1 MGPWQTQR
9 SEPTNKLL
17 PGRPSGRRAG
27 LVWGQPLTAT
37 LFVVGLL
44 LGIYASVGLSSATAQ
59 QPDAEKAADPAAEP
73 AAAAKPADK
82 VADKPAGNREKR
94 VGRLIRVASPITD
107 KVEEQIRRSVDRV
120 ITESKQKGEWPVFIF
135 EIEPGRTKF
144 GQAFDLANF
153 ISGPSMTGATTV
165 AWIPKTLTGQS
176 VLVAMACDEI
186 VMSPDAEIGKAADGE
201 TVIEPSVR
209 SAYAEVAK
217 RRMSIPSDVALAM
230 LDPATELLMVETD
243 VSREFVLRSHL
254 EELAKQKAF
263 GPPKV
268 IKAAGQP
275 GVFTGT
281 QAWELGF
288 VKSLA
293 DDRAGVAKALG
304 LPRAA
309 FDEDPALDGD
319 WRAVRID
326 IKGPITDSMIKLVE
340 KKIQNQIEEGSNF
353 FCIYL
358 DSAGGSAT
366 DSINL
371 ANFLARMDSSKY
383 RTVAYIPTQARGDAA
398 YIALAVDQIIMHPG
412 AVIGGAGDAPMNAD
426 VERQVAPLLRNIA
439 TLKNHSPAMAAAFG
453 DPNLPVFRYTRVRD
467 GLAEYYE
474 PDEVAQLKDA
484 DGWQQGP
491 PLNSRRGAPLQM
503 NGDEAELAGLSRAL
517 VRNFNEFK
525 AMYGLEAD
533 PELVEP
539 GWAHTLIDAMN
550 SPGITWLLLLI
561 GGAALYAELQSPGIG
576 LGGLIAALC
585 FLLFF
590 WLAYLGGTAGWLEVL
605 LFVAGLACL
614 LLEIFVLP
622 GTAVF
627 GLTGGLL
634 MITSLVLASQTFV
647 IPHGSD
653 QIRQLRNSLL
663 MLTSAGGGVIV
674 LAVLINRYLPH
685 APMFNRLMLAPPT
698 AEEASRIQQ
707 REAIAQLDHLLGATG
722 VTTTPLLPSGKALFG
737 DQMVDVIADGE
748 VVERDQSVRVVEVR
762 GNRVLVRQVT

>member
-1 MGPWQTQR
+1 
-9 SEPTNKLL
+9 LL
-17 PGRPSGRRAG
+17 ALQS
-27 LVWGQPLTAT
+27 L
-37 LFVVGLL
+37 VGL
-44 LGIYASVGLSSATAQ
+44 
-59 QPDAEKAADPAAEP
+59 PAAHAQEAAGGEKEEAAQAP
-73 AAAAKPADK
+73 AENPAAKP
-82 VADKPAGNREKR
+82 VAEPDARPAVPKEKR
-94 VGRLIRVASPITD
+94 VGRLIRVPSPITD
-107 KVEEQIRRSVDRV
+107 KVEERIHRVVERV
-120 ITESKQKGEWPVFIF
+120 ISESKQKGEWPVFIF
-135 EIEPGRTKF
+135 EIEPGRANF
-144 GQAFDLANF
+144 GQALDLANF

-165 AWIPKTLTGQS
+165 AWIPKALKGHA

-186 VMSPDAEIGKAADGE
+186 VMSPDAEIGQAAEGDA
-201 TVIEPSVR
+201 VIEPSVR

-230 LDPATELLMVETD
+230 LDPATKLVMVETD
-243 VSREFVLRSHL
+243 VSREFVLDSRL
-254 EELAKQKAF
+254 EELRKQKAF
-263 GPPKV
+263 GEPKV
-268 IKAAGQP
+268 IKPAGQP

-309 FDEDPALDGD
+309 IEEDPSLEGD
-319 WRAVRID
+319 WRAVRVD
-326 IKGPITDSMIKLVE
+326 IKGPINDAMVKQVE
-340 KKIQNQIEEGSNF
+340 KKIQTQITDGSNF
-353 FCIYL
+353 FCIYI
-358 DSAGGSAT
+358 DSAGGSPT

-371 ANFLARMDSSKY
+371 ANFLARIDSSKQ
-383 RTVAYIPTQARGDAA
+383 RTVAYIPTEARGDAA
-398 YIALAVDQIIMHPG
+398 YIALSVDQIVMHPG
-412 AVIGGAGDAPMNAD
+412 ALLGGAGDTPVDAD
-426 VERQVAPLLRNIA
+426 VQKQVAPLLRGIA
-439 TLKNHSPAMAAAFG
+439 TLKNRSPALAAAFG
-453 DPNLPVFRYTRVRD
+453 DPNLEVSRYTRVRD
-467 GLAEYYE
+467 GLVEYYE
-474 PDEVAQLKDA
+474 PDEVAALKDA
-484 DGWQQGP
+484 DGWQKGP
-491 PLNSRRGAPLQM
+491 PLNPRRGQPLQM
-503 NGDEAELAGLSRAL
+503 NGDEAELVGLTRTV

-525 AMYGLEAD
+525 AIYGLEAD

-539 GWAHTLIDAMN
+539 GWAHTLIDALN
-550 SPGITWLLLLI
+550 SPGITWLLLLV

-585 FLLFF
+585 FLLYF
-590 WLAYLGGTAGWLEVL
+590 WVAYLGGTAGWLEAL
-605 LFVAGLACL
+605 LFVAGIACL

-622 GTAVF
+622 GTAIF

-634 MITSLVLASQTFV
+634 IITSLVLASQTFV

-663 MLTSAGGGVIV
+663 MLTSAGGGVVV

-685 APMFNRLMLAPPT
+685 TPMFNRLMLAPPT
-698 AEEASRIQQ
+698 AAEASLIHQ
-707 REAIAQLDHLLGATG
+707 RESIAQLDHLLGQTG